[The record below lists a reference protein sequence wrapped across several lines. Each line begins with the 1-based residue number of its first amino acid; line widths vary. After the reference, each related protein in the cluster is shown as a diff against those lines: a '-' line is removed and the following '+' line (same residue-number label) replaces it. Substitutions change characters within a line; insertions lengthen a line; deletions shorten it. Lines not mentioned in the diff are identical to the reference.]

1 MLQIWQLIR
10 GMDPAGL
17 LFISVI
23 GYVLDRRQRAFAE
36 ELAAVKAALDL
47 LLETHHMRGNGN
59 STSHIIRSAG

>member
-1 MLQIWQLIR
+1 VLELWQLIR

-23 GYVLDRRQRAFAE
+23 GFALERRQRRFGE
-36 ELAAVKAALDL
+36 QLAAVKAELDL

-59 STSHIIRSAG
+59 STSHIIHSAG